1 MSETPIL
8 KVDEELLKQLK
19 FDDKGLLPG
28 IVQDIQTGEIL
39 MVAWMNEESIQKT
52 LETGNATFWSRS
64 RQKLWMKGETSGN
77 TMKIQRIL
85 VDCDQDT
92 LVMLCDAEGPAC
104 HTGERSCFYRSLA
117 ARDSEEED
125 SHGCSCGSC
134 HCGCG

>member
-1 MSETPIL
+1 MSATPVL
-8 KVDEELLKQLK
+8 KVNEELIKQLK

-28 IVQDIQTGEIL
+28 IVQDIQTGEVL

-77 TMKIQRIL
+77 TMKIENIL

-92 LVMLCDAEGPAC
+92 LVLLCYAEGPAC
-104 HTGERSCFYRSLA
+104 HTGERTCFYRSLA
-117 ARDSEEED
+117 ARDASEED

-134 HCGCG
+134 SCGCE